1 MIFLEQIDLET
12 QMFQQFFNQDNSPNK
27 DEILDNIEQQNIA
40 LIKSKLNG
48 RYDTTAIFSATG
60 TDRHWLIIKI
70 LTKLVIYDFIRR
82 NAARKLPNDLVKE
95 WEWAMEILEKIKAG
109 KETPE
114 GLPPVTNEDGT
125 TGTIIYGNKK
135 TNNFYI

>member
-27 DEILDNIEQQNIA
+27 DEILDNIEAQNIA

-48 RYDTTAIFSATG
+48 RYDTGAIFSATG

-82 NAARKLPNDLVKE
+82 NAARKVPSDLVKE
-95 WEWAMEILEKIKAG
+95 WEWAMQILEKIKAG

-114 GLPPVTNEDGT
+114 GLPEVVNDDGT
-125 TGTIIYGNKK
+125 TGSIIVGNSK
-135 TNNFYI
+135 NDNYYV

>member
-1 MIFLEQIDLET
+1 MIFLQQIDLET
-12 QMFQQFFNQDNSPNK
+12 QMFQQFFNKDNSPNK
-27 DEILDNIEQQNIA
+27 DEILDNIEAQNIA

-48 RYDTTAIFSATG
+48 RYDTGAIFSATG

-82 NAARKLPNDLVKE
+82 NAARKVPSDFVKE
-95 WEWAMEILEKIKAG
+95 WEWAMQILEKIKAG

-114 GLPPVTNEDGT
+114 GLPEATNDDGT
-125 TGTIIYGNKK
+125 TGSIIIGNHK
-135 TNNFYI
+135 NNNYYV